1 MTVHEQ
7 RDDAPDAR
15 AARKS
20 GLSMPETRPDAIK
33 RGWLQNRRKKVIE
46 EIDRNRR
53 GDYRVPT
60 WVLAVLLVAVLAGW
74 LLLIFLNG

>member
-1 MTVHEQ
+1 
-7 RDDAPDAR
+7 
-15 AARKS
+15 
-20 GLSMPETRPDAIK
+20 MPETRPDAIK
-33 RGWLQNRRKKVIE
+33 QGWLQNRRKKVFE
-46 EIDRNRR
+46 EIERNRR